1 METDKTLSDIARS
14 VLVSSP
20 ESDQRTLREKAGLLA
35 LLNLLGIVESFYGD
49 GQSAQSSMSLL
60 SSLALGSGAQAPEK
74 PKEPDLISSVMSL
87 AGKLLGGTQGHGG
100 IDPAMVGTLM
110 GALSALSKTRALAPR
125 PAATTPAAST
135 SAAPDS
141 KSPGAP
147 SGDDAEGETLDG
159 TGDSQDREA
168 SIEDAVESGEP
179 RAPKETTS
187 PPEVP
192 ASPEAAPQSP
202 LQQILG
208 IDPRIITLA
217 LNVLADIM
225 KARNAAQTEKAGTG
239 QKRPAPRPESSGPE
253 TEVTVTP
260 DGKTVVIPKS
270 RRQPRERLYH
280 KPGLGI
286 YRTRLED
293 ASK

>member
-1 METDKTLSDIARS
+1 M
-14 VLVSSP
+14 
-20 ESDQRTLREKAGLLA
+20 
-35 LLNLLGIVESFYGD
+35 
-49 GQSAQSSMSLL
+49 
-60 SSLALGSGAQAPEK
+60 
-74 PKEPDLISSVMSL
+74 
-87 AGKLLGGTQGHGG
+87 

-141 KSPGAP
+141 KSPGGP

-208 IDPRIITLA
+208 IDPDYHTA
-217 LNVLADIM
+217 LNVLADHEGTERSPDRESRNRAE
-225 KARNAAQTEKAGTG
+225 KTCSSTGVVGARDGSYRHAGRKDSGHTQIEETAQRTALPQARSRHLPQETG
-239 QKRPAPRPESSGPE
+239 GCVQVASPNHSRRDLTRTSSGL
-253 TEVTVTP
+253 T
-260 DGKTVVIPKS
+260 
-270 RRQPRERLYH
+270 LYNGH
-280 KPGLGI
+280 I
-286 YRTRLED
+286 
-293 ASK
+293 S